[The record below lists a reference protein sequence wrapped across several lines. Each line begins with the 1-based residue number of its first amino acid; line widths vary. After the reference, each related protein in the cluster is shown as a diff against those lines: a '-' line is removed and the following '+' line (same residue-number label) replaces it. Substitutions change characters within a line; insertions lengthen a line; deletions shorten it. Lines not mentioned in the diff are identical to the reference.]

1 MKRLIRSDRGF
12 TLAELAMYGL
22 LLSIVVAVGAG
33 IVISGTVAE
42 KTVRTVIGAST
53 QGQLAADSIETGVR
67 NSAGYSV
74 TEPFTGT
81 QLLSARVA
89 QGTSAAIQWSCAAW
103 FYTPFIKDGSI
114 WYTTSATAVP
124 NPDASSDLSTWVL
137 LVDNVEPASG
147 SNIFSVSGDQMV
159 FSFETRAGED
169 DPPASIAS
177 SASSRAE
184 IWETAPCF

>member
-1 MKRLIRSDRGF
+1 MIRSEGGF

-33 IVISGTVAE
+33 IIISGTAAE

-67 NSAGYSV
+67 NSSGYSV
-74 TEPFTGT
+74 TVPTSGT

-89 QGTSAAIQWSCAAW
+89 QGGSGSVQWTCAAW
-103 FYTPFIKDGSI
+103 FYSPFTNNGSI
-114 WYTTSATAVP
+114 WYKASPTAITV
-124 NPDASSDLSTWVL
+124 NSGTDFSSWVL
-137 LVDNVEPASG
+137 LVNNVRPSTG
-147 SNIFSVSGDQMV
+147 NDIFSVGGDQVV
-159 FSFETRAGED
+159 FSFKTLAGTT
-169 DPPASIAS
+169 DPPAKIAS
-177 SASSRAE
+177 SASSRSE